1 MKLIIAFVASF
12 FLIGCDDRN
21 REVINGDVIQVPRY
35 VSDARDDL
43 RSTIVA
49 NIFKTIDFKCHAM
62 EIDSEWTIGCFK
74 PDPRPMPFLLFSVH
88 EKDKAES
95 GGLGY
100 GLVALNGKAKQ
111 YAENSSMSFFGIDT
125 SSYTKMNIDDAINK
139 YVAAFPE

>member
-1 MKLIIAFVASF
+1 MKLIIAFVVSF

-21 REVINGDVIQVPRY
+21 REVINGDVIRVPGY

-43 RSTIVA
+43 RSAIVA
-49 NIFKTIDFKCHAM
+49 NIFQTVEFKCHAL
-62 EIDSEWTIGCFK
+62 EIDNQWTIGCFK
-74 PDPRPMPFLLFSVH
+74 PDPRPAPFLLFSVNQ
-88 EKDKAES
+88 KGKAES

-111 YAENSSMSFFGIDT
+111 YAENSSMSLFGIDT
-125 SSYTKMNIDDAINK
+125 SFNTEMNIGDAINK